1 LRSMK
6 TECTEV
12 QQELAWLL
20 AEEGPVGST
29 PKISGHLEGC
39 PRCAREARRLKAL
52 LGSLGCV
59 AVPEPPE
66 VYWQSF
72 LPRLRVKLAAERTN
86 GHVRMAWV
94 WALAG
99 TAASF
104 LLAGLAVG
112 RWEIPPETR
121 ARLRLEQVA
130 EGIDPDSLQQAL
142 DTLLPDAD
150 LGVPPGGRNEATAEA
165 ADMARAL
172 EEVLPEHDSGFSGA
186 TSEWTPA
193 QGRRLEQP
201 PDPGWV

>member
-1 LRSMK
+1 MK
-6 TECTEV
+6 RTECTKV

-20 AEEGPVGST
+20 VEEVGVGL
-29 PKISGHLEGC
+29 PLVISGHLQEC

-52 LGSLGCV
+52 LGSLGSV

-66 VYWQSF
+66 AYWQTF
-72 LPRLRVKLAAERTN
+72 LPRLRIRMMAQRMSGRART
-86 GHVRMAWV
+86 AWI

-112 RWEIPPETR
+112 RWEAPPETR

-142 DTLLPDAD
+142 DTLLPDSD
-150 LGVPPGGRNEATAEA
+150 PGVTLGGRSEATANA

-172 EEVLPEHDSGFSGA
+172 EEVLPEHESEFSGA
-186 TSEWTPA
+186 NREQTPE
-193 QGRRLEQP
+193 QERRLGQSPE
-201 PDPGWV
+201 PGWV